1 MTTPMID
8 AHSPAIDFPLEIL
21 QEIFLHYRDLVHGL
35 SQGKP
40 HGRQNVRPLKYSSGY
55 DWIAV
60 SHVCRR
66 WRAGVVHCP
75 PLWTHLAV
83 TRSAEWMSEVLAR
96 SGNMLLHVT
105 AELGTTLGG
114 NKTQAFRTILAQ
126 LHRIGSLHIS
136 GAVGDE
142 ILPLLANSAPRLKR
156 LVLDHVALPT
166 PADLKNC
173 DDAYTY
179 FPYFLQR
186 DLTPRL
192 EHLELDAF
200 QPQFQGPCADSL
212 KRLVFCHRV
221 ADMFMGMRYTGP
233 CLRGLLDALQNMP
246 SLESVAFDK
255 EAHVTLNPAAE
266 AELQA
271 SLPDVV
277 LPHLRSM
284 YVHATAE
291 ESVALLDHLSL
302 PALANITLSCA
313 RNSTEYPETLPV
325 ALVHTLETL
334 PETRALHLARFTGT
348 GFHRYMCFTGYAALA
363 SGSAPVPTF
372 DIMVDR
378 GYGREEIVPSVCQ
391 ALPLQAVREL
401 TIDSQEDMSESA
413 WLALLG
419 ALPNLASIA
428 VAGSFAPYKLRDVRM
443 RLEGIKG
450 MQVLTEDSPT
460 CRSIPS
466 LRTVELRTA

>member
-1 MTTPMID
+1 MTTPKIV
-8 AHSPAIDFPLEIL
+8 AHSPAVGIPLEIL
-21 QEIFLHYRDLVHGL
+21 QQIFLHHRDLVHGL
-35 SQGKP
+35 SQCKP
-40 HGRQNVRPLKYSSGY
+40 HDYQSGRAVKHSSGY
-55 DWIAV
+55 QWIAV

-75 PLWTHLAV
+75 LLWTHLSVA
-83 TRSAEWMSEVLAR
+83 RSAEWMSEVIAR
-96 SGNMLLHVT
+96 SDNMLLHVT
-105 AELGTTLGG
+105 AELGTTLS
-114 NKTQAFRTILAQ
+114 NSKTQAFRMILAQ
-126 LHRIGSLHIS
+126 LHRIRSLHIS
-136 GAVGDE
+136 GEVGDE
-142 ILPLLANSAPRLKR
+142 ILPLLANPAPRLER
-156 LVLDHVALPT
+156 LVLDHVVLPT

-179 FPYFLQR
+179 FPSFLQR

-200 QPQFQGPCADSL
+200 QTRFQGPCADSL
-212 KRLVFCHRV
+212 KRLVFRHRV
-221 ADMFMGMRYTGP
+221 AGMFMGRRYTGP

-277 LPHLRSM
+277 LPYLRSM
-284 YVHATAE
+284 CVHATAE

-302 PALANITLSCA
+302 PALAKITLSCA
-313 RNSTEYPETLPV
+313 RNSAEYPETLPV
-325 ALVHTLETL
+325 ALGHTLGTL
-334 PETRALHLARFTGT
+334 PEIRALHLARFTGT
-348 GFHRYMCFTGYAALA
+348 GFHRYMRFGGYAASA

-378 GYGREEIVPSVCQ
+378 GYGHEEIVPSICQ

-428 VAGSFAPYKLRDVRM
+428 VAGSFAPYKLRDVRA
-443 RLEGIKG
+443 RLEGIEC
-450 MQVLTEDSPT
+450 MQVHTEASPT

-466 LRTVELRTA
+466 LRVVELRTT